1 MQTIAIT
8 GATGFVGSALFQTL
22 RVNPKYTVKGFCRT
36 LPKEG
41 TTEGLLALGNL
52 ESADFT
58 EALAGVDVVI
68 HTAARAH
75 IMEDEAV
82 DPLAEYRRVN
92 VDGSLNLARQAA
104 QAGVKRFV
112 FVSSIKVNG
121 ESTPLGEPFTTE
133 QAPAPEDAYGI
144 SKHEAEEALRALCA
158 ETGME
163 LVIVRPV
170 LVYGPGVKAN
180 FLSMM
185 AWVNRGIPL
194 PLGAVKNKRSL
205 VALDNL
211 IDLLVVCAEHP
222 QAVGEVFFAS
232 DNNDLSTTEML
243 RAIGKG
249 LGKSARLL
257 PVPMGLLSMAFSL
270 IGKKAIVQRLGGSL
284 QVDAEKNQRLLS
296 WQPPVSTAQ
305 AMQQTAQHFLSSQLK
320 K

>member
-1 MQTIAIT
+1 MPTIAIT
-8 GATGFVGSALFQTL
+8 GATGFVGSALFQAL
-22 RVNPKYTVKGFCRT
+22 RANPKYAVKGFCRT

-41 TTEGLLALGNL
+41 VTEGLLALGNL
-52 ESADFT
+52 ESADFSQ
-58 EALAGVDVVI
+58 ALAGVNVVI

-75 IMEDEAV
+75 IMDDEAI

-92 VDGSLNLARQAA
+92 VEGSLNLARQAA

-121 ESTPLGEPFTTE
+121 ESTPLGKPFTTE
-133 QAPAPEDAYGI
+133 HIPAPEDAYGI

-158 ETGME
+158 ETSME

-194 PLGAVKNKRSL
+194 PLGAVNNKRSL
-205 VALDNL
+205 LALDNL
-211 IDLLVVCAEHP
+211 VDLLITCAEHP
-222 QAVGEVFFAS
+222 KAAGEVFFAS

-243 RAIGKG
+243 RAIGEA
-249 LGKSARLL
+249 LGKPARLL
-257 PVPMGLLSMAFSL
+257 PVPMGLLSMAFGL
-270 IGKKAIVQRLGGSL
+270 IGKQAIVQRLGGSL
-284 QVDAEKNQRLLS
+284 QVDAEKNYRLLG

-305 AMQQTAQHFLSSQLK
+305 AMQQTAQYFLSTSEK
-320 K
+320 